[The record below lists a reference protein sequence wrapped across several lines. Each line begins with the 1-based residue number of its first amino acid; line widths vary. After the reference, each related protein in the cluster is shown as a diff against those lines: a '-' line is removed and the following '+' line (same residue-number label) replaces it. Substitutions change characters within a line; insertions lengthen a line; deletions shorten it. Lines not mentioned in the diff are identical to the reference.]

1 MDLSTC
7 SQRELN
13 TAEEDGRQHAI
24 LFIDRDQFT
33 KVHRLVGSRAAGVR
47 VQRLAMVLT
56 AAVHRGDTVTLQ
68 Q

>member
-1 MDLSTC
+1 MDLSTS

-13 TAEEDGRQHAI
+13 KAEEDGRHHAI

-33 KVHRLVGSRAAGVR
+33 KVHCLVGSRAAGGH
-47 VQRLAMVLT
+47 VQQLAMVLT
-56 AAVHRGDTVTLQ
+56 AAVHRGDTSTLQ